1 MIDYLVVGLGIAGI
15 STVESIVKANKTV
28 KVVDKVQPSSSSR
41 VAGGLYNPIIF
52 RRNLK
57 TWKADDLFPFA
68 QAFYQNLEEK
78 LKTQLQHPTILNK
91 VFYSNEEVN
100 DWQAKSA
107 DEKYRDY
114 LTDQVDYSTDN
125 GNIKNPHGL
134 GEVKNGGWVD
144 LKLTVEKMRLHLQ
157 AEDLLLD
164 EHFDF
169 DALQIEPDFVKYRGV
184 AYQNIIFCEGM
195 GVRQN
200 PYFNWIPLNPAKG
213 ELITIEAPTLHWRQ
227 ILNKNGFL
235 LPLKEGTYR
244 IGATYDWRNLN
255 DVTTPEARQELEEK
269 LEKFINAPYTIVH
282 QSAGVRPAAKDRKP
296 IVGVHPK
303 HAHVY
308 VANGMGSKGV
318 TLAPF
323 FCHELIEN
331 IENKKAMWLIPI
343 PSAQANSFLT

>member
-15 STVESIVKANKTV
+15 STVRSIEKAGKSF
-28 KVVDKVQPSSSSR
+28 KVVDAVHENSSSR

-57 TWKADDLFPFA
+57 TWRADELFPFA
-68 QAFYQNLEEK
+68 HTFYQELG
-78 LKTQLQHPTILNK
+78 LLLDITLQHPTILNK

-107 DEKYRDY
+107 DVKYHDY
-114 LTDQVDYSTDN
+114 LTENVDYSTDN
-125 GNIKNPHGL
+125 GNINNPHGL

-164 EHFDF
+164 ERFDF
-169 DALQIEPDFVKYRGV
+169 DALQIGPDFVKYRGV
-184 AYQNIIFCEGM
+184 TYCNIVFCEGM

-213 ELITIEAPTLHWRQ
+213 ELITIEAPTLHWKQ

-235 LPLKEGTYR
+235 LPLSEGVYR

-255 DVTTPEARQELEEK
+255 DVTTAEARQELVEK
-269 LEKFINAPYTIVH
+269 LEKFIHAPYTITH

-296 IVGVHPK
+296 IVGAHPNY
-303 HAHVY
+303 AHMY

-323 FCHELIEN
+323 FCDELIQF
-331 IENKKAMWLIPI
+331 IENKKA
-343 PSAQANSFLT
+343 LTPEVDVQRFYKYYE